1 MALPPVILL
10 HAFPVDARLWEDVE
24 QQLREQG
31 IEPIVPNLRGFG
43 TNRDELP
50 TEPNLDALADDVAA
64 LIEGTGAQSAV
75 VAGVSMGGYVAMNL
89 ARRYPERVAGLVL
102 DGQAANPAAW
112 LAAVIAFLAL
122 SFLASATYGINDL
135 FDLQDDRAHWSKKN
149 RPIASGAL
157 PISRA
162 MVLAGALLLAA
173 DLAHGR

>member
-64 LIEGTGAQSAV
+64 LIEG
-75 VAGVSMGGYVAMNL
+75 
-89 ARRYPERVAGLVL
+89 
-102 DGQAANPAAW
+102 QAHSQR
-112 LAAVIAFLAL
+112 L
-122 SFLASATYGINDL
+122 
-135 FDLQDDRAHWSKKN
+135 
-149 RPIASGAL
+149 
-157 PISRA
+157 SRA
-162 MVLAGALLLAA
+162 SLWVATW
-173 DLAHGR
+173 R